1 MKKKGKKT
9 YEKALNLYN
18 NGYIDKAILVCEI
31 GISRDLEDSNLLN
44 LKGLLLYLKGD
55 LEDAISLWKI
65 NKYNNED
72 EISKAY
78 LKDIERDF
86 HRRDLFKEAENL
98 IRNLNIDSAIEF
110 LTYCKESDYNSI
122 NVNNALAIC
131 YMKKGQYDECKRCL
145 EKVFS
150 LDKDNIEA
158 NSINKE
164 IDELLNTSSNK
175 NIIMKSIIVTAIICI
190 IITSGI
196 LVKNRFQNNLN
207 NNVGSNLEIAEKNEN
222 IAENNSQETL
232 SSTDN
237 IKEETGN
244 IVEDK
249 EEVDLEK
256 NVLTE
261 EEIRGNYI
269 ESTNLFDEEKYEDA
283 RDILKHTVIYS
294 ENSHLN
300 DDIIFLLASTY
311 EKLGDNNEAIKNFEK
326 YISSYE
332 NGNYIEESYYK
343 IALLYKD
350 LNNDKSKYYAK
361 ELASKYSNS
370 IYNNSNIKDILNN

>member
-350 LNNDKSKYYAK
+350 LNTEKSKYYAK
-361 ELASKYSNS
+361 ELVYKHSNS